1 MATRV
6 EGPAVTIPAGTSQL
20 APLSAP
26 LSIGESIVRRLDLIV
41 PQGSSGLMGFY
52 LAHSGTQMI
61 PRRNGQYLI
70 LDDKFISFDMSGYPT
85 GDKWTLV
92 GYNTDVY
99 DHTVSTIWHVDEI
112 DVTRAPLPSIIP
124 IG

>member
-1 MATRV
+1 M
-6 EGPAVTIPAGTSQL
+6 TIPAGTSSL

-26 LSIGESIVRRLDLIV
+26 LPIGESIVRRLDLIV
-41 PQGSSGLMGFY
+41 PPGPSGLVGFY

-61 PRRNGQYLI
+61 PRTRGQFLI
-70 LDDKFISFDMSGYPT
+70 LDDKLIPFDMDGYPT

-92 GYNTDVY
+92 GYNSDIY
-99 DHTVSTIWHVDEI
+99 DHIIRTIWHVDEVKPTAAAFPQI
-112 DVTRAPLPSIIP
+112 VP